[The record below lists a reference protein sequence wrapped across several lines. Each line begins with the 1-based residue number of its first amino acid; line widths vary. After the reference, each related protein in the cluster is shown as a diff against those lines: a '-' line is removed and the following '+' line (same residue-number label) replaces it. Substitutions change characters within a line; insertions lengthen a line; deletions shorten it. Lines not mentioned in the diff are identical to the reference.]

1 MGRARTNRATPP
13 GWGVWLLRQGLA
25 GGRAAPR
32 PPVAGFSPAYA
43 RDAIPLGELFCLRG
57 PASRPRS
64 RPGEEEGAGP
74 PPSLWPG

>member
-1 MGRARTNRATPP
+1 MGTPP

-32 PPVAGFSPAYA
+32 PRVAGAPPCCA
-43 RDAIPLGELFCLRG
+43 RDALPLGELFFSLGG

-64 RPGEEEGAGP
+64 RPGEEERAGP
-74 PPSLWPG
+74 PRSGWPG